1 MAGKLY
7 LVSVGPGVSDLI
19 TPMAERAIKESDV
32 IVGYELYLT
41 WIQDWIIGKEIF
53 KQPLTQERERA
64 ATAIEA
70 ARQGKTVSLIS
81 SGDIGVYAM
90 AALAY
95 EEMSE
100 DDTFAVALLPGI
112 TAALSCA
119 SLLGAP
125 LSHDF
130 ATLSLSDLL
139 CPWEWI
145 EKRAKAIAQADLAAV
160 LYNVQSKARPDG
172 VHKVLKMMAE
182 HKSPDTVC
190 GAVRNA
196 YRPDQS
202 LQIMTLA
209 ELDKTEFDMFTTIV
223 IGNRFTRRKRDWIF
237 TPRGYSAWQE
247 EPQFGAVGVIPQNA
261 VWVFAGT
268 GDGNSLANEIAN
280 AGYRV
285 VVSAA
290 TDYGQQVAKEACPQL
305 HIRGGHIGA
314 SARKLELQKN
324 RAAAIVDATHP
335 FASKMSEQL
344 MSLSTQLELPYIR
357 YERASSVIEEKN
369 VFSCSSV
376 EEAAEKAIA
385 MGERVF
391 LATGAKAL
399 KEILKADK
407 AGQKTWFARITADPE
422 FVQTAVEAGIPLS
435 RICAMQGPF
444 SAGFN
449 EELWRQWQIDCVVTK
464 ESGEAGGFQTKV
476 QAAAS
481 LNIPLIVIKR
491 PEVAYPAVFS
501 TASAVKSKLND
512 FLKTKVEVSGN

>member
-7 LVSVGPGVSDLI
+7 LVSVGPGVSELI

-41 WIQDWIIGKEIF
+41 WIQDWIVGKKIF

-64 ATAIEA
+64 ATAIAA
-70 ARQGKTVSLIS
+70 AREGATVSLIS

-100 DDTFAVALLPGI
+100 DDTFSVALLPGI

-145 EKRAKAIAQADLAAV
+145 ERRARAIAQADLAAV
-160 LYNVQSKARPDG
+160 FYNVQSKARPDG
-172 VHKVLKMMAE
+172 IHKVLKIMME
-182 HKSPDTVC
+182 YKSPDTVC

-209 ELDKTEFDMFTTIV
+209 QLDQNEFDMFTTV
-223 IGNRFTRRKRDWIF
+223 VVGNRFTRRKRDWIF
-237 TPRGYSAWQE
+237 TPRGYNAWQE
-247 EPQFGAVGVIPQNA
+247 EAQDSAPRNA
-261 VWVFAGT
+261 IWVFSGT
-268 GDGNSLANEIAN
+268 GDGNGLAKRISE
-280 AGYRV
+280 AGYPV

-290 TDYGQQVAKEACPQL
+290 TKYGQQVAREFCPDL

-314 SARKLELQKN
+314 SARKLELQKS
-324 RAAAIVDATHP
+324 AAKAIVDATHP

-344 MSLSTQLELPYIR
+344 IDLAAQLHLPYLR
-357 YERASSVIEEKN
+357 YERENCSVVAKDIF
-369 VFSCSSV
+369 VCSSV
-376 EEAAEKAIA
+376 EEATEKAMAI
-385 MGERVF
+385 GSRIF
-391 LATGAKAL
+391 LATGAKTLA
-399 KEILKADK
+399 EILASDQGSSKL
-407 AGQKTWFARITADPE
+407 WFARVTADPD
-422 FVQTAVEAGIPLS
+422 FIQTAISSGIPLS

-449 EELWRQWQIDCVVTK
+449 EELWKQWQIDCVVTK
-464 ESGEAGGFQTKV
+464 ESGDAGGFQSKLE
-476 QAAAS
+476 AARK
-481 LNIPLIVIKR
+481 LKIPLIVIQR
-491 PEVAYPAVFS
+491 PRISYPAVVS
-501 TASAVKSKLND
+501 DSVAALSKLDN
-512 FLKTKVEVSGN
+512 LLQSKVNAEVI

>member
-1 MAGKLY
+1 VSGKLY
-7 LVSVGPGVSDLI
+7 LVSVGPGVSELI
-19 TPMAERAIKESDV
+19 TPMAERAIKASDV

-41 WIQDWIIGKEIF
+41 WIQDWIAGKKIF

-64 ATAIEA
+64 ATAIAA
-70 ARQGKTVSLIS
+70 AREGATVSLIS

-95 EEMSE
+95 EEMTE
-100 DDTFAVALLPGI
+100 DDTFDVALLPGI

-145 EKRAKAIAQADLAAV
+145 EKRARAIAQADLAAV
-160 LYNVQSKARPDG
+160 FYNVQSKARPDG
-172 VHKVLKMMAE
+172 VHKVLKIMME
-182 HKSPDTVC
+182 HKSADTLC

-196 YRPDQS
+196 YRPEQS

-209 ELDKTEFDMFTTIV
+209 QLDENEFDMFTTIV
-223 IGNRFTRRKRDWIF
+223 IGNRFTRRKRNWIF
-237 TPRGYSAWQE
+237 TPRGYNAWHEEAQE
-247 EPQFGAVGVIPQNA
+247 AVPENA
-261 VWVFAGT
+261 IWVFAGT
-268 GDGNSLANEIAN
+268 GDGNGLAKVIAE
-280 AGYRV
+280 AGYPV

-290 TDYGQQVAKEACPQL
+290 TKYGQQVAKATCPEL

-314 SARKLELQKN
+314 SARKLELQNNGAK
-324 RAAAIVDATHP
+324 AIVDATHP

-344 MSLSTQLELPYIR
+344 IDLATQLNLPYLR
-357 YERASSVIEEKN
+357 YERTNSTIEASDIFV
-369 VFSCSSV
+369 CSSI
-376 EEAAEKAIA
+376 EDAAAKAIA
-385 MGERVF
+385 IGNRIF

-399 KEILKADK
+399 EQILGSEMASDK
-407 AGQKTWFARITADPE
+407 LWFARITADPD
-422 FVQTAVEAGIPLS
+422 FIQTAIIAGIPLS

-449 EELWRQWQIDCVVTK
+449 EELWKQWQIDCVVTK
-464 ESGEAGGFQTKV
+464 ESGDAGGFQSKL
-476 QAAAS
+476 QAARK
-481 LNIPLIVIKR
+481 LKIPLIVIQR
-491 PEVAYPAVFS
+491 PNISYPEVVS
-501 TASAVKSKLND
+501 DSQTTLSKLKI
-512 FLKTKVEVSGN
+512 LL